1 MKIDYWNFHRDY
13 RNNKTSY
20 NNIFKKVLNSKS
32 LILGPE
38 VRNLEKR
45 IPRYLG
51 SKFGVGVNSCTD
63 ALLISI
69 LSLGIKKNDEIITTS
84 NTAIPTV
91 SAIVSSG
98 ANPVFVDIKESDY
111 LIDENKI
118 EQKISKKTKAIVV
131 VHLYG
136 QSPNMDKI
144 LKISRRHNLKI
155 IEDCAQS
162 FGATYKGKKLGS
174 LGDISAISFYPTKI
188 LGTFGDGGMIVTKN
202 KNLFKKSKMIR
213 FYGVENEYKSIIHGL
228 NSRLDEIQA
237 AILNFKLKKID
248 KKISLRRKIAEFYN
262 KNIINKKII
271 LPLENTHNSHV
282 YYNYVIRVNNRNKFI
297 KYLNQNRISTK
308 IIYPYPIHKMKPYS
322 KYNNSKLK
330 FTENLSKKI
339 LSLPIYPE
347 LTQNEQKRIVKI
359 INKFDERNHKKY
371 IKKI

>member
-1 MKIDYWNFHRDY
+1 VKIDYWNFHRDY

-282 YYNYVIRVNNRNKFI
+282 YYNYVIRVNNRNKLI

>member
-282 YYNYVIRVNNRNKFI
+282 YYNYVIRVNNRNKLI

>member
-38 VRNLEKR
+38 VSNLEKR
-45 IPRYLG
+45 IPKYLG

-282 YYNYVIRVNNRNKFI
+282 YYNYVIRVNNRNKLI

-322 KYNNSKLK
+322 KYKNSKLK

-371 IKKI
+371 IKKN

>member
-1 MKIDYWNFHRDY
+1 MKIDYRNFHRDY

-282 YYNYVIRVNNRNKFI
+282 YYNYVIRVNNRNKLI

>member
-45 IPRYLG
+45 IPKYLG

-136 QSPNMDKI
+136 QSPDMDKI

-262 KNIINKKII
+262 KNIINNKII
-271 LPLENTHNSHV
+271 LPLENMHNSHV
-282 YYNYVIRVNNRNKFI
+282 YYNYVIRVNNRNKLI

-371 IKKI
+371 IKKT

>member
-282 YYNYVIRVNNRNKFI
+282 YYNYVIRVNNRNKLI

-322 KYNNSKLK
+322 KYKNSKLK

-371 IKKI
+371 IKKN